1 MRRAVNICCAG
12 VLALTG
18 LSDIGMDVAS
28 AQIFRSNPSPAP
40 SETQGNTGSALT
52 FQTDAANVRFQI
64 NLKRAIATSV
74 DNQTILDGKDL
85 GPISIQSNLGSGDRI
100 DTYQWSI
107 SPTSRLYLS
116 PSGYKSLVAKYQYKD
131 AGQSYTLNIF
141 CQSRGIRQN
150 KAACKLFGDGPLL
163 NGETKA
169 SGQLA
174 ISDPEPISNT
184 EPTSGPTSGSATYR
198 RGYELGLLDAKQK
211 RERNFTRHEAEY
223 DGPSEIEFRKGYD
236 NGYKNLNGSG
246 SSSSNT
252 TGGYTG
258 KGSISL
264 YPTQKRPQ
272 EQRYDINRIALKTET
287 NSIGQLTLF
296 TNAPDPTAE
305 FKGKLEPTSGGQ
317 ILTISTV
324 DGVPTQGKILI
335 GSNGMLRTS
344 APILVGADEQEV
356 SLYFR
361 PAN

>member
-12 VLALTG
+12 VLTLTG
-18 LSDIGMDVAS
+18 LSDIGIDVAS
-28 AQIFRSNPSPAP
+28 AQIFRSNPSPA
-40 SETQGNTGSALT
+40 SSVTQGNTVSALI

-64 NLKRAIATSV
+64 NLKRAIASSV

-141 CQSRGIRQN
+141 CQSRGIKQN

-163 NGETKA
+163 NGETRA

-174 ISDPEPISNT
+174 ISDAEPISNT
-184 EPTSGPTSGSATYR
+184 EPSSGSTAGSAPYR

-223 DGPSEIEFRKGYD
+223 DGPSEAEFRKGYD
-236 NGYKNLNGSG
+236 NGYKGLNGSG
-246 SSSSNT
+246 TSNT

-272 EQRYDINRIALKTET
+272 EQRYDINRITLQTGT
-287 NSIGQLTLF
+287 NATGQLTLF
-296 TNAPDPTAE
+296 TSAADPTAE
-305 FKGKLEPTSGGQ
+305 FKGKLEPTSSGQ
-317 ILTISTV
+317 ILTLSTV
-324 DGVPTQGKILI
+324 DGVSAQGKIWI

-344 APILVGADEQEV
+344 APILIGADEQEV